1 MSQFV
6 FIAIAAGLIA
16 FVGTPFTL
24 IMARRVGFVAV
35 PSARKTHVAPTPL
48 LGGAAIWAAFVASLL
63 VFGRGSEFRELAAI
77 ITGGTLISALG
88 LIDDR
93 IGLGPRAKLFGQIA
107 AAGVLILGGVKAQL
121 FNNDLLD
128 IPLTLFWVI
137 GICNAMNFMD
147 NMDGL
152 AAGVAA
158 TAAASFFLLA
168 ALNGQALVA
177 SLAAALFGACLGFLV
192 YNFQPALSFMGDSGS
207 LLLGFM
213 LAVLGIKLNFPGVNS
228 YSTWMAPI
236 VVLGLPIFDTTLV
249 TISRLRRGVSI
260 AQGGA
265 DHTSHRLARLGLSHR
280 RVVIALYTVGASL
293 GMLTRLMTQS
303 LPLVANSIFAGL
315 AVGGLFVL
323 WLLEEVQRQPA
334 VSRFRPDLRVTFIGG
349 GEAMLPLLEGAVA
362 ISRKVTMLVTSEP
375 PRGLQP
381 SGGWHA
387 MPALR
392 LQACLAIL
400 AEHPTATRT
409 VIAGSEAFRAD
420 GLLAEQLTLAEAALK
435 LNGQAMLTTAPG
447 STIVSEAALAALQQT
462 DLIVIG
468 GDLHENVLPTLAL
481 PEVAQALRRSKRARV
496 LAHPD
501 PKRALAEVERAAGP
515 NLITHLITETTMDGV
530 WHTAADLRQSNQIA
544 DALGRIWLARTRVRH
559 APQPISG
566 SIYG

>member
-1 MSQFV
+1 
-6 FIAIAAGLIA
+6 
-16 FVGTPFTL
+16 
-24 IMARRVGFVAV
+24 
-35 PSARKTHVAPTPL
+35 
-48 LGGAAIWAAFVASLL
+48 LGGVAIWAAFVVSLL
-63 VFGRGSEFRELAAI
+63 IFGRGSEFRELVAI
-77 ITGGTLISALG
+77 IVGGTLISAVG

-93 IGLGPRAKLFGQIA
+93 IGLGPRIKLAGQLA
-107 AAGVLILGGVKAQL
+107 AAAILIAGGVKAQL
-121 FNNDLLD
+121 FGNPWLD
-128 IPLTLFWVI
+128 VPLTLFWVI
-137 GICNAMNFMD
+137 GICNALNFMD

-158 TAAASFFLLA
+158 TAAGSFFLLA

-192 YNFQPALSFMGDSGS
+192 YNFQPALTFMGDTGS

-213 LAVLGIKLNFPGVNS
+213 LAVLGIKLNFPGVNPF
-228 YSTWMAPI
+228 STWMAPI

-303 LPLVANSIFAGL
+303 SPLVANSIFAGL
-315 AVGGLFVL
+315 AISGLFVL

-334 VSRFRPDLRVTFIGG
+334 TSRFRPDLRVAFIGG
-349 GEAMLPLLEGAVA
+349 GEAMLPLLKGAVA
-362 ISRKVTMLVTSEP
+362 VSRKVTMLVTPGED
-375 PRGLQP
+375 
-381 SGGWHA
+381 A
-387 MPALR
+387 MPATR

-400 AEHPTATRT
+400 AEHPTAAQA
-409 VIAGSEAFRAD
+409 VMAGSEAFRAD
-420 GLLAEQLTLAEAALK
+420 GSLAEQLALAEAALR
-435 LNGQAMLTTAPG
+435 LRGRALLITAPG
-447 STIVSEAALAALQQT
+447 STIVSEAALVALQQT

-501 PKRALAEVERAAGP
+501 PKRALAEIEQAAGP
-515 NLITHLITETTMDGV
+515 NLITHLITDKTTDGA

-544 DALGRIWLARTRVRH
+544 DALGRVWLARTRVRH